1 MSAGAEM
8 SAAPEDA
15 APPSARKGG
24 EGRKLKE
31 QGEHDQGGRESSGP
45 VTHETPPVVSY

>member
-1 MSAGAEM
+1 MSAGAVM
-8 SAAPEDA
+8 WAAPADA
-15 APPSARKGG
+15 APPSARKSG

>member
-8 SAAPEDA
+8 SA

-31 QGEHDQGGRESSGP
+31 QGEHDLGGRESSGP

>member
-1 MSAGAEM
+1 MSAGAVM

-15 APPSARKGG
+15 APPPVRKGG
-24 EGRKLKE
+24 EGRKLE
-31 QGEHDQGGRESSGP
+31 DQGEHDQGGRESSGP